1 MLGNRVTISEALS
14 ALGARLEAMGTPEL
28 EIVVIGGAALSVLG
42 FVDRSTRD
50 VDVLALGVRTPDSVA
65 PLLIKSHPLP
75 DALRTAAKG
84 VQRDLGLREDWLN
97 AGPTNLL
104 DHGLPAGFAE
114 RLVGRR
120 FDTRLLVHFPARED
134 LIALKVYAAA
144 GTGVGRHTQDLVAL
158 GATPTELL
166 AGARWARSQDPS
178 TGFKSMLLALLRY
191 CDALAEAEVF
201 DSEP

>member
-1 MLGNRVTISEALS
+1 MFQDHTAISDALR
-14 ALGARLEAMGTPEL
+14 ALGARLEAMGASEV

-65 PLLIKSHPLP
+65 PLLIKSRPLP
-75 DALRTAAKG
+75 DALRTAAQG

-97 AGPTNLL
+97 AGPTDLL

-114 RLVGRR
+114 RLTEQR
-120 FDTRLLVHFPARED
+120 FGARLLVHFPARED

-144 GTGVGRHTQDLVAL
+144 DTGIGRHTQDLTAL
-158 GATPTELL
+158 NATPTELL
-166 AGARWARSQDPS
+166 AGARWARSQDS
-178 TGFKSMLLALLRY
+178 SDGFKSMLLALLRH
-191 CDALAEAEVF
+191 CGAVAEAEVLANE
-201 DSEP
+201 S